1 MPRGRLGWVSQAG
14 WAAGEVDSFHF
25 RSGVRQGS
33 PEKGHTEAGGG
44 QGGLFG
50 RDEPLSQVEV
60 GGGGIGEGR
69 GGPCG
74 LKGEETAERKAQ
86 RDDAVKCVCGARNK
100 AGGIR
105 GAPGTK
111 P

>member
-1 MPRGRLGWVSQAG
+1 MRLVEEELVRVGR
-14 WAAGEVDSFHF
+14 
-25 RSGVRQGS
+25 
-33 PEKGHTEAGGG
+33 
-44 QGGLFG
+44 
-50 RDEPLSQVEV
+50 
-60 GGGGIGEGR
+60 
-69 GGPCG
+69 GPCG

>member
-60 GGGGIGEGR
+60 GRGGIGEG
-69 GGPCG
+69 GGADRVAS
-74 LKGEETAERKAQ
+74 KERRRQ
-86 RDDAVKCVCGARNK
+86 RERPREMMQLSVYVGPE
-100 AGGIR
+100 IR
-105 GAPGTK
+105 LEG
-111 P
+111 